1 MTTRETFRL
10 AVADV
15 ATKAKNVL
23 PEAVNGRVEAAVKL
37 VLAGDVLPQD
47 DGSIHVDSSDPARYY
62 VLQGPTC
69 TCTDFTQGKAPEGWC
84 KHRIAAGIEKRV
96 RELLPAPASEP
107 EASAAIPD
115 TLTPHMLFLHG
126 KPFVQYAGLLQVA
139 HERGLVSLTTKI
151 EFHSADLVLASATAT
166 FADGRSFT
174 EWADATPSNVKA
186 HVRPHF
192 PRMALTR
199 AKARCLR
206 DALSIGVTALEEL
219 GEVEP

>member
-1 MTTRETFRL
+1 
-10 AVADV
+10 
-15 ATKAKNVL
+15 
-23 PEAVNGRVEAAVKL
+23 L

-47 DGSIHVDSSDPARYY
+47 DGSIHVGSSDPTRYY
-62 VLQGPTC
+62 HLVGPTC

-84 KHRIAAGIEKRV
+84 KHRIAAGLLKRV
-96 RELLPAPASEP
+96 REFLPAPEPAPEP

-115 TLTPHMLFLHG
+115 TLKPHILFLHG

-174 EWADATPSNVKA
+174 EWADASPGNVKA

-199 AKARCLR
+199 AKARALR
-206 DALSIGVTALEEL
+206 DALNIGVTALEEL

>member
-1 MTTRETFRL
+1 
-10 AVADV
+10 VAE
-15 ATKAKNVL
+15 KAKSIL
-23 PEAVNGRVEAAVKL
+23 PIAVNGRVEAAVKL
-37 VLAGDVLPQD
+37 VLQGDVLPLD
-47 DGSIHVDSSDPARYY
+47 DGSIHVGSSDPTRYY
-62 VLQGPTC
+62 VLQGASC

-96 RELLPAPASEP
+96 RELLPVPVPEP
-107 EASAAIPD
+107 EISAAIPD
-115 TLTPHMLFLHG
+115 TLKPHILFLHG

-151 EFHSADLVLASATAT
+151 EHHSDSLVLASATAT

-199 AKARCLR
+199 AKARALR
-206 DALSIGVTALEEL
+206 DALNIGVTALEEL
-219 GEVEP
+219 GEVES